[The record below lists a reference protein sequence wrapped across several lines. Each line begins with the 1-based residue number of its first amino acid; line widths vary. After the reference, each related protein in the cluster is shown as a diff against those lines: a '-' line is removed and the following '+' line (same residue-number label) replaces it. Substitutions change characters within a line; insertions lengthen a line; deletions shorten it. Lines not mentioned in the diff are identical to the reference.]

1 MADVGNQTGRDL
13 DLYIDEWTRVML
25 DIWKEKIERMKI
37 VRSGALHESFASAI
51 DNAAQ
56 GKTITMKF
64 LYYGLFQAHGTGYG
78 YSKDNGGDL
87 KFLDPEYRKAHRLD
101 QKRRVGPAWGGYK
114 VSGKPR
120 ERRDWFSK
128 KLYLSV
134 MSMKEDIARIGA
146 DEMSRVLCE
155 ALDNDEVILKMA

>member
-1 MADVGNQTGRDL
+1 MAEVENKVGRDL
-13 DLYIDEWTRVML
+13 DLYVDEWTRVML

-37 VRSGALHESFASAI
+37 VRSGALHESFTSAI
-51 DNAAQ
+51 QNVGT

-64 LYYGLFQAHGTGYG
+64 LYYGLFQAHGTGRG

-87 KFLDPEYRKAHRLD
+87 QFLDQAYRRAHRLD
-101 QKRRVGPAWGGYK
+101 QKRRVGPKWGGYK

-120 ERRDWFSK
+120 KRRDWFSK

-155 ALDNDEVILKMA
+155 ALDNEETVLRLM